1 MQSTSNAKSI
11 SSSDITIVDNL
22 IGGLTLFPYGIYL
35 LLSALAFYRGW
46 LDWETNNGPPYLGF
60 VLAWLFDLLIRKYY
74 KKRYGF
80 SFGTDEK
87 TARTSSAFGV
97 YGILFFVVLILI
109 WQIDAHFNFQVRLL
123 SLFLGGVLCWRGAI
137 WIKSGWKLPGWAHW
151 ITGFFI
157 LVMSVSPAILDVPAD
172 NMLFGFE
179 GVVELGVLGLA
190 TLIIS
195 ILEHSIFVKIHLLVD
210 E

>member
-1 MQSTSNAKSI
+1 VQSASNTKSI
-11 SSSDITIVDNL
+11 SLGDSAIVDNL

-60 VLAWLFDLLIRKYY
+60 VLAWLFDWLIRKYY

-80 SFGTDEK
+80 SFGTDEN

-97 YGILFFVVLILI
+97 YGILLFVVLILL
-109 WQIDAHFNFQVRLL
+109 WQIDVNFDFQVRLL
-123 SLFLGGVLCWRGAI
+123 SLFLGAILCWRGAT
-137 WIKSGWKLPGWAHW
+137 WIKSGWKSPGWAHW
-151 ITGFFI
+151 IIGLFI
-157 LVMSVSPAILDVPAD
+157 LGMSVSPAILDVPTD

-190 TLIIS
+190 ALIIS
-195 ILEHSIFVKIHLLVD
+195 ILEHSIFLKVHLSVD